1 MKINISRSS
10 FSFLAKDSNIMTCFD
25 TENSQCIVKK
35 LPPAKYI
42 FLPQFLPFY
51 PKEKWRCC
59 GGQGGG
65 GQSKHWNNIGCD
77 GLFFFPKT
85 ERQFLPIFSPFRGL
99 FSLQDFFPLFSVLF
113 LQGIFLA
120 FVVVLGD
127 CSGKKRLSLSYFPSI
142 IFLKLI

>member
-10 FSFLAKDSNIMTCFD
+10 FSFLEKDSNIMTCFD
-25 TENSQCIVKK
+25 TENSPCIVKK
-35 LPPAKYI
+35 LPQRSIY
-42 FLPQFLPFY
+42 FY
-51 PKEKWRCC
+51 PSFFLFTPKKNEDVA
-59 GGQGGG
+59 GGRGG

-120 FVVVLGD
+120 FVVVFGD
-127 CSGKKRLSLSYFPSI
+127 CSGKERLSLSYFPSI
-142 IFLKLI
+142 IFFKLI